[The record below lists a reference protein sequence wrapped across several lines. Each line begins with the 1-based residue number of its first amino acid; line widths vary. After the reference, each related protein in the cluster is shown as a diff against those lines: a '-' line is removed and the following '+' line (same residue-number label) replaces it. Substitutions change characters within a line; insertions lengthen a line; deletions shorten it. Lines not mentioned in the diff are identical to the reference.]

1 MVDRWTNPTTASLRG
16 EDSRPL
22 QQTFSSLSSY
32 LEKLDNAITAAAAS
46 GVSSLT
52 AGTGIGLSGGTGA
65 VTVSN
70 TGVTSLAA
78 GAGIGISSGTGGV
91 TVSNVGV
98 TNLSG
103 TTNQIVVSASTG
115 SITIS
120 LPSTIQ
126 LVDRVSI
133 GSDGGKYWGG
143 MPKGSLE
150 LGNTGANFYY
160 SGGWSGS
167 MGAGILANCADR
179 FEWVIHDSGTRLAS
193 PMYYEGET
201 NKIYIGRDLGWG
213 ATPTVIQS
221 NLTVG
226 SHTLSSNYWRF
237 SVTPTNYTSLVV
249 ELGEYYGRA
258 AVRTPTG
265 TLQLVSTG
273 DIWFSIDNNNR
284 MGYLNTA
291 GFYLEQGW
299 FRPHGSSGIYFQ
311 SYGGGFHMSDSTWI
325 RTYGGKNLYCDAE
338 IRSNY
343 PFSSNNTNNGG
354 NLRMISGNLTYFG
367 WFGYYAQYVD
377 STHVKTFV
385 IDHPTKPDNYLVHAC
400 AEGPTSDV
408 FYRGEGQLQNGI
420 CVVTLPDYFEELT
433 ELEGRTIMVTP
444 ISDENGPSA
453 NLAAYEIQDGE
464 FVVEQVG
471 GFHVP
476 YQRFWWRVDAVRKG
490 TAFDV
495 EPLKSETE
503 VSGDGPYT
511 YARKRAA

>member
-32 LEKLDNAITAAAAS
+32 LGKLDDAIAAAAAS

-70 TGVTSLAA
+70 TGVTSLAGTA
-78 GAGIGISSGTGGV
+78 NQITVSAGTGGV
-91 TVSNVGV
+91 T
-98 TNLSG
+98 LSLPQNIHTGARPAFAGMDIG
-103 TTNQIVVSASTG
+103 TTNLHFGADVRQMINLWSSDPNAPQYGIGVQGATQYFRSGTNFAWYTG
-115 SITIS
+115 GVHSNNV
-120 LPSTIQ
+120 L
-126 LVDRVSI
+126 DA
-133 GSDGGKYWGG
+133 GG
-143 MPKGSLE
+143 
-150 LGNTGANFYY
+150 
-160 SGGWSGS
+160 
-167 MGAGILANCADR
+167 
-179 FEWVIHDSGTRLAS
+179 GTRLAYLNS
-193 PMYYEGET
+193 TDGFVV
-201 NKIYIGRDLGWG
+201 NKSII
-213 ATPTVIQS
+213 
-221 NLTVG
+221 G
-226 SHTLSSNYWRF
+226 SHTLTSDYWRF
-237 SVTPTNYTSLVV
+237 YVTPNNYPSLGINM
-249 ELGEYYGRA
+249 GEYYGRA
-258 AVRTPTG
+258 AVRTGSG

-273 DIWFSIDNNNR
+273 DIWFSIDNANR

-299 FRPHGSSGIYFQ
+299 FRPHGQTGIYFQ
-311 SYGGGFHMSDSTWI
+311 SYGGGWWMTDTTWI
-325 RTYGGKNLYCDAE
+325 RAYGDKNIYTAGE

-343 PFSSNNTNNGG
+343 PFSSNNTNNGA
-354 NLRMISGNLTYFG
+354 NMRMISGNLTYFG

-385 IDHPTKPDNYLVHAC
+385 IDHPTRPDNYLVHAC

>member
-46 GVSSLT
+46 GVTSLT
-52 AGTGIGLSGGTGA
+52 AGTGIGLSSGTGV

-70 TGVTSLAA
+70 TGVTSLAGTA
-78 GAGIGISSGTGGV
+78 NQVTVSAGTGGV
-91 TVSNVGV
+91 T
-98 TNLSG
+98 L
-103 TTNQIVVSASTG
+103 
-115 SITIS
+115 S
-120 LPSTIQ
+120 LPQNIH
-126 LVDRVSI
+126 
-133 GSDGGKYWGG
+133 
-143 MPKGSLE
+143 
-150 LGNTGANFYY
+150 TGASPTFSSLTLNGGVSTY
-160 SGGWSGS
+160 SAGNSSYITFGPNASWASYLRV
-167 MGAGILANCADR
+167 GATPSVVGNSIAQ
-179 FEWVIHDSGTRLAS
+179 VISTDGNLHLDSGTNQQIYLN
-193 PMYYEGET
+193 YYSA
-201 NKIYIGRDLGWG
+201 GRPINVYGQIN
-213 ATPTVIQS
+213 TTS
-221 NLTVG
+221 NIVLG
-226 SHTLSSNYWRF
+226 SHTLSSDTWRF
-237 SVTPTNYTSLVV
+237 RVTPNNYTSWYV
-249 ELGEYYGRA
+249 ELGEYYSRPS
-258 AVRTPTG
+258 VRSPG
-265 TLQLVSTG
+265 GSLYLVGSGNVQIGIET
-273 DIWFSIDNNNR
+273 NNR
-284 MGYLNTA
+284 LAYFDTNGL
-291 GFYLEQGW
+291 YLEQGW
-299 FRPHGSSGIYFQ
+299 FRPHGQTGIYFQ
-311 SYGGGFHMSDSTWI
+311 SYGGGWWMTDTTWI
-325 RTYGGKNLYCDAE
+325 RAYGDKNIYTAGE

-343 PFSSNNTNNGG
+343 PFSSNNTNNGA

-408 FYRGEGQLQNGI
+408 FYRGQGQLQNGI

-444 ISDENGPSA
+444 ISDENGPAA
-453 NLAAYEIQDGE
+453 NLAAYEIQDGQ
-464 FVVEQVG
+464 FVVEQIG